1 MDPRFNDIESR
12 PENEIFSI
20 VFYPDRIYHAQYLNA
35 TRSSRYR
42 YYVAE
47 VRNKLDIAV
56 IKGMVFLDGVY
67 LCNFLRVEYR
77 ASRLVELAR
86 EKQRF
91 VQSRIVA
98 YVNLL
103 PEDKSKAASAELQM
117 HFCPWI
123 DAFQVEVW
131 ETLEA
136 PPTKRHD
143 IKVLDLMGAKGQ
155 ITKVR
160 AWAGILADMGKLKQV
175 ELAFRENDTDDPFGY
190 RIGNVQWDNDY
201 FRSYQVPNTNQPSA
215 PQNTV
220 QVDNYLIDFQ
230 RGWFFDDVSK
240 VAPVRYEN
248 AMLEN
253 ISPDFNTTPGKNI
266 IEMRWVLQ
274 REMGGSIVYFH
285 EVTIPPGTIEG
296 THRHIGSEELYYIFE
311 GEGVAYMGDGDD
323 PSLTDPTAYPV
334 KNIEIYC
341 VGQRNVRVVPVKPRS
356 VIYTKSGGIHGIR
369 NTGTV
374 PLRFVAFG
382 YHSA

>member
-1 MDPRFNDIESR
+1 
-12 PENEIFSI
+12 
-20 VFYPDRIYHAQYLNA
+20 
-35 TRSSRYR
+35 
-42 YYVAE
+42 
-47 VRNKLDIAV
+47 
-56 IKGMVFLDGVY
+56 
-67 LCNFLRVEYR
+67 
-77 ASRLVELAR
+77 
-86 EKQRF
+86 
-91 VQSRIVA
+91 
-98 YVNLL
+98 
-103 PEDKSKAASAELQM
+103 M

-160 AWAGILADMGKLKQV
+160 SWAGILADMGKLKQV
-175 ELAFRENDTDDPFGY
+175 ELAFHENDTDDPFGY

-201 FRSYQVPNTNQPSA
+201 FRSYQAPNTNQPSA

-220 QVDNYLIDFQ
+220 LVSNYLIDFQ

-323 PSLTDPTAYPV
+323 PSLTDPAAYPV

>member
-35 TRSSRYR
+35 TRSARYR
-42 YYVAE
+42 YFVAE
-47 VRNKLDIAV
+47 VRNKLDMAV

-67 LCNFLRVEYR
+67 LCNFIRIEYR

-91 VQSRIVA
+91 VQGRIVA
-98 YVNLL
+98 YVNLI
-103 PEDKSKAASAELQM
+103 PEDKSKAANAELQL

-143 IKVLDLMGAKGQ
+143 VKVLGLMGARGE

-160 AWAGILADMGKLKQV
+160 SWAGILADMGKLKQV

-190 RIGNVQWDNDY
+190 RIGNPQWDNDY

-220 QVDNYLIDFQ
+220 EVDNYLIDFQ

-253 ISPDFNTTPGKNI
+253 TSPDFNTTPGKNI

-323 PSLTDPTAYPV
+323 PTLTDPARYPV

-369 NTGTV
+369 NTGTT